1 MIILTDWFYPA
12 YKAGGPITSLINL
25 VKGIGDKFNVK
36 VLTSAYDLGESKVL
50 DNIVPDVWQKFNNN
64 TRIKYLTN
72 VNEVKKEL
80 AKEEFDVIYLNSM
93 FSPAFTLKPLLWA
106 KKNNLLDKI
115 ILAPRGMLQ
124 AGALKQKALKKK
136 IFLSFF
142 RLTGIANNIHFHAT
156 AEQEKEDILKVFP
169 NAKKINVI
177 PNVVSKPVQDKRI
190 KVLRQPFDRLR
201 VTAQDD
207 KEKSKLKLVYLSV
220 ISSKKNLK
228 YLLEI
233 FSKIDFEIEFDVYG
247 SIKDKDYWDSF
258 TEQIQNLKNVKFAYK
273 GDVPNYLVNEAL
285 SKYDF
290 FILPTLGENFGHA
303 IYEALSAG
311 TPVIISDK
319 TPWRN
324 LEQQKAGWDIPLNKP
339 EKFIEVLNKCAA
351 MDNDEYQEWSNGA
364 YNFAV
369 KYYQENDVT
378 EEYLRMF
385 NG

>member
-1 MIILTDWFYPA
+1 MNKNVLILSDWFYPA
-12 YKAGGPITSLINL
+12 YKAGGPITSLTNL
-25 VKGIGDKFNVK
+25 VKGIGDKVNVTI
-36 VLTSAYDLGESKVL
+36 LTSAYDLGESKVL
-50 DNIVPDVWQKFNNN
+50 DNIVTDIWQKFNNN

-72 VNEVKKEL
+72 VYEVKKEL
-80 AKEEFDVIYLNSM
+80 DKEEFDVIYLNSM

-106 KKNNLLDKI
+106 KKNKLLDKV

-142 RLTGIANNIHFHAT
+142 RLTGIANNIQFHAT
-156 AEQEKEDILKVFP
+156 DEQEKEDILKVFP

-177 PNVVSKPVQDKRI
+177 PNVVSKPVQEKRI
-190 KVLRQPFDRLR
+190 K
-201 VTAQDD
+201 D

-228 YLLEI
+228 YLIEI
-233 FSKIDFEIEFDVYG
+233 FSKIDFEIDFDVYG
-247 SIKDKDYWDSF
+247 SIKDKDYWDLF
-258 TEQIQNLKNVKFAYK
+258 TEQIKKLKNVKFAYK
-273 GDVPNYLVNEAL
+273 GDVPNHLVNKTL

-290 FILPTLGENFGHA
+290 FILPTFGENFGHA

-311 TPVIISDK
+311 TPVLISDK
-319 TPWRN
+319 TPWRK
-324 LEQQKAGWDIPLNKP
+324 LEQHKAGWDISLNKP
-339 EKFIEVLNKCAA
+339 EKFIKVLNKCAA
-351 MDNDEYQEWSNGA
+351 MDNDEYQEWRNGA

>member
-1 MIILTDWFYPA
+1 MIKILILTDWFYPA

-177 PNVVSKPVQDKRI
+177 PNVVSKPVQEKRI
-190 KVLRQPFDRLR
+190 K
-201 VTAQDD
+201 D

-228 YLLEI
+228 HLLEI

-247 SIKDKDYWDSF
+247 SIKDKDYWDLF
-258 TEQIQNLKNVKFAYK
+258 TEQIKKLKNVKFAYK
-273 GDVPNYLVNEAL
+273 GDVPNHLVNKTL

-319 TPWRN
+319 TPWRK
-324 LEQQKAGWDIPLNKP
+324 LEQHKAGWDIPLDKP
-339 EKFIEVLNKCAA
+339 EKFIEVLNKCTA
-351 MDNDEYQEWSNGA
+351 MDNDEYQEWRNGA

>member
-1 MIILTDWFYPA
+1 MKKLLILSDWFYPA
-12 YKAGGPITSLINL
+12 YKAGGPITSLTNL
-25 VKGIGDKFNVK
+25 VKGIGDKDKVNVTI
-36 VLTSAYDLGESKVL
+36 LTSAYDLGESKIL
-50 DNIVPDVWQKFNNN
+50 NNLIPDSWQKFNNY
-64 TRIKYLTN
+64 TRVKYLTN
-72 VNEVKKEL
+72 SNTTITEL
-80 AKEEFDVIYLNSM
+80 EKIEFDVIYLNSM

-106 KKNNLLDKI
+106 KKNNLLDKV

-136 IFLSFF
+136 IFLRFF
-142 RLTGIANNIHFHAT
+142 RLTGIANNIQFLAT
-156 AEQEKEDILKVFP
+156 DEQEKEDILKVFP

-177 PNVVSKPVQDKRI
+177 PNVVSKPVQEKRI
-190 KVLRQPFDRLR
+190 K
-201 VTAQDD
+201 D

-228 YLLEI
+228 YLIEI

-247 SIKDKDYWDSF
+247 SIKDKDYWHAF

-273 GDVPNYLVNEAL
+273 GDVQNHLVNKTL

-303 IYEALSAG
+303 IYEALSSG

-324 LEQQKAGWDIPLNKP
+324 LEQHKAGWDISLNKP
-339 EKFIEVLNKCAA
+339 EKFIKVLNKCAA
-351 MDNDEYQEWSNGA
+351 MDNDEYQEWRNGA